1 VFLKRQAEL
10 EDRDRLLPDYWQRN
24 VPWIARLYELKEQ
37 FFDIYEASSRAEAED
52 RLHSWLVGI
61 PEELESW
68 FQPILT
74 HTTTWREEILN
85 YFDHPYTNAGTEALN
100 GLVKL
105 ANRNGRGYSFDVL
118 RRRFIYHPR
127 LQREVWRSTGAQA
140 GWRQRTGSGMRPTAW
155 TPTNW
160 RGSRGSQQRTFQ
172 HWPRFFAGPH
182 GTRDSR

>member
-1 VFLKRQAEL
+1 MFLKRQAEL

-37 FFDIYEASSRAEAED
+37 FFDIYAAANRAEAED
-52 RLHSWLVGI
+52 RLHHWLVGI
-61 PEELESW
+61 PEEFEAWL
-68 FQPILT
+68 QPILT

-127 LQREVWRSTGAQA
+127 LQREVWRSKGAPGGVA
-140 GWRQRTGSGMRPTAW
+140 AMHRVRSETYGVDADKLAWLARDPTADVS
-155 TPTNW
+155 TLAEILC
-160 RGSRGSQQRTFQ
+160 
-172 HWPRFFAGPH
+172 WPSW
-182 GTRDSR
+182 DSG